1 MRTRYLGQTNLKK
14 TQAGETTPPP
24 EQPAP
29 SVASLPRWPV
39 ALPSLFLTGLQ
50 KAGVKKDPVLRP
62 KGNKMPDYILLNHA
76 TTVGGQSS
84 NAVLRVD
91 YLLGLR
97 SNE

>member
-14 TQAGETTPPP
+14 AQARETTPSP
-24 EQPAP
+24 ERTAP
-29 SVASLPRWPV
+29 SVASLPRCPEP
-39 ALPSLFLTGLQ
+39 LPSLILTGIQ

-62 KGNKMPDYILLNHA
+62 KGNKISDYILLNHA

-84 NAVLRVD
+84 NAFLRVD
-91 YLLGLR
+91 YLLGL

>member
-1 MRTRYLGQTNLKK
+1 MRTRYLGQTNIKK
-14 TQAGETTPPP
+14 AQARETATPP

-29 SVASLPRWPV
+29 SVASLQRCPV
-39 ALPSLFLTGLQ
+39 ALPSLFLTGIQ

-62 KGNKMPDYILLNHA
+62 KRNKIPDYILLNHA

-91 YLLGLR
+91 FLLGLS